1 MSIVNRHNWI
11 ESRPWLD
18 MDEADVRGY
27 VSNLSEKIG
36 YDLELKLTEWK
47 ERGVVI
53 FENAVDVSYIEAL
66 KGDIHYLREHHQD
79 YELSAE
85 IRGVQKS
92 IAEFT
97 QEDLNSD
104 GFKFNS
110 IHGISRAAAHLSLTE
125 TVVTF
130 LRHVFRSPAVVLQS
144 LTFYRGS
151 QQPAHVDYPYV
162 RCQTKL
168 AHLAASWI
176 PLEDIHADSGPLIY
190 YPGSHKLD
198 VSGFFDW
205 GNDSIVYEP
214 DSTKSPADLS
224 VYLQQRVRDSGIQ
237 PEIFLPKRGDV
248 LIWHGNLIHQGSE
261 IKNQKLTRKSYVTHY
276 TSYES
281 YPPAHRRP
289 DSNGLSENGGY
300 AYDYPWLDEGRCRLP
315 STD

>member
-1 MSIVNRHNWI
+1 
-11 ESRPWLD
+11 
-18 MDEADVRGY
+18 MDEADVEGY
-27 VSNLSEKIG
+27 VTSISEKVD
-36 YDLELKLTEWK
+36 YDLERKLIEWK

-53 FENAVDVSYIEAL
+53 FENAVDVGYIESL
-66 KGDIHYLREHHQD
+66 KSDINYLREHHQD

-97 QEDLNSD
+97 CADLNSD

-110 IHGISRAAAHLSLTE
+110 IHSISRAAAHLSLTQ
-125 TVVTF
+125 TAVTF
-130 LRHVFRSPAVVLQS
+130 LRHVFKSPAVALQS

-162 RCQTKL
+162 RCQTNL

-205 GNDSIVYEP
+205 GHGSIVYEP
-214 DSTKSPADLS
+214 DSTKSPADFS
-224 VYLQQRVRDSGIQ
+224 AYLQQRVKDSGIR

-261 IKNQKLTRKSYVTHY
+261 IKNQALTRKSYVTHY

-281 YPPAHRRP
+281 YPPEHRRP
-289 DSNGLSENGGY
+289 NEEGLAENGGFVF
-300 AYDYPWLDEGRCRLP
+300 DYPWLNNERRRLP
-315 STD
+315 SEALV